1 VEALQR
7 LQALDFVLVI
17 VWAAIIGWG
26 VKSGLI
32 RQLTMLV
39 ATYSAAVAAGQLYKP
54 GGEAL
59 AAFGF
64 GREAL
69 PQTQL
74 VAYALLFFG
83 VLVLIALIAWRVY
96 PHTGLA
102 GRRGLDAVLG
112 GAVGAVWGTLL
123 LIAVIAILRFYT
135 VTFWPGQEATQ
146 LAVAAQ
152 IQRAQ
157 LTAVLEVLLAPL
169 WQAMALWFPDPIKPG
184 PRD

>member
-7 LQALDFVLVI
+7 LQALDFALVI
-17 VWAAIIGWG
+17 IWAAIIGWG
-26 VKSGLI
+26 VRSGLV
-32 RQLTMLV
+32 RQLAMLV
-39 ATYSAAVAAGQLYKP
+39 ATYLAAVAAGQLYKP

-69 PQTQL
+69 PQTQF

-83 VLVLIALIAWRVY
+83 VLALIAVIAWRAY
-96 PHTGLA
+96 RQTGLA

-112 GAVGAVWGTLL
+112 GAVGAVWGFLL
-123 LIAVIAILRFYT
+123 LIVVVATLRFYT

-146 LAVAAQ
+146 LAVASQ

-157 LTAVLEVLLAPL
+157 LTPVLEVLLAPL
-169 WQAMALWFPDPIKPG
+169 WQAMAPWFPDPVKPR
-184 PRD
+184 PRG